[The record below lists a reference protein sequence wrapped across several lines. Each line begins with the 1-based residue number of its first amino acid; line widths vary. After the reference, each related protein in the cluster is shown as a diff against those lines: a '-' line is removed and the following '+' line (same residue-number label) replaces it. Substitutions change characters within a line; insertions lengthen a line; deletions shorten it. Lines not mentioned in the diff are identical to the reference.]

1 MIRNEDL
8 EKIILEKP
16 QVAVELIRALTEK
29 IMVMQERIRHLGSND
44 AVDRTIQVLLTLAH
58 GHGTKTNHG
67 IQICVN
73 ITRQDLASFVGTTRE
88 TISRI
93 LSRLAN
99 AKIIDISGKNIV
111 ITDLEG
117 LKIGR

>member
-1 MIRNEDL
+1 
-8 EKIILEKP
+8 
-16 QVAVELIRALTEK
+16 
-29 IMVMQERIRHLGSND
+29 MVMELRLTMGYKY
-44 AVDRTIQVLLTLAH
+44 VLIL
-58 GHGTKTNHG
+58 
-67 IQICVN
+67 
-73 ITRQDLASFVGTTRE
+73 TRQDLASFVGTTRE

-117 LKIGR
+117 LKNWEVGYGKERY